1 MKIDRPLD
9 RFRSKARELAFEG
22 RTVPRLG
29 TTWVERL
36 TLMKFLAMLYAA
48 RIVPTLSRGWQATI
62 RVRNKRYVVG
72 LRTSEIYVFHE
83 IYEIQQY
90 DRDENYMVQP
100 GWTVLD
106 VGANVGVFTVHAV
119 TRGATVYAFEPN
131 PDSCGRLRRNVTMN
145 NLSDRV
151 QVFETALGDES
162 GVGEMI
168 VERGGTTGGVV
179 VRLDNL
185 SSEARTVVSVDTL
198 DAIMPLL
205 GLARIDLLKMDIEG
219 AEVEA
224 LRGAEQT
231 LPMVQR
237 AIIEYHS
244 RDLLAAVREIL
255 VRSGFSE
262 DMILDYYP
270 EDGVTGQEEV
280 GILYARRT
288 SADRQA

>member
-100 GWTVLD
+100 CWTVLD
-106 VGANVGVFTVHAV
+106 VGANVGVFTLHAV

-131 PDSCGRLRRNVTMN
+131 P
-145 NLSDRV
+145 
-151 QVFETALGDES
+151 
-162 GVGEMI
+162 
-168 VERGGTTGGVV
+168 
-179 VRLDNL
+179 
-185 SSEARTVVSVDTL
+185 
-198 DAIMPLL
+198 
-205 GLARIDLLKMDIEG
+205 
-219 AEVEA
+219 
-224 LRGAEQT
+224 
-231 LPMVQR
+231 
-237 AIIEYHS
+237 
-244 RDLLAAVREIL
+244 
-255 VRSGFSE
+255 
-262 DMILDYYP
+262 
-270 EDGVTGQEEV
+270 
-280 GILYARRT
+280 
-288 SADRQA
+288 